1 MIEAPPPCPRQW
13 PPVPMLLVGL
23 RPQMIASARPQPCRA
38 LQRSFLLLSRR
49 PSWTSCL
56 RHRCHCSRG
65 PSCTGSIKVLFFLAT
80 ISSRTCCQ
88 QRSGAP
94 SASSSTHWL
103 LLALPCCAE
112 HLPLPRCLGHVRAA
126 AASLKGRFRVRHV
139 GRVDEIAEMCI
150 HVSGASLNFAV
161 SRVCV
166 RVSLSV

>member
-1 MIEAPPPCPRQW
+1 MTAYAGAPCTSAADHCLHPPAALPCTAQ
-13 PPVPMLLVGL
+13 ML
-23 RPQMIASARPQPCRA
+23 S
-38 LQRSFLLLSRR
+38 LLLSR
-49 PSWTSCL
+49 
-56 RHRCHCSRG
+56 HRGLGCVSGVEVG
-65 PSCTGSIKVLFFLAT
+65 PTCTGSNEVLFLLAT

-139 GRVDEIAEMCI
+139 GRVDEIPVYKRCLAELCC
-150 HVSGASLNFAV
+150 VPCLLSL
-161 SRVCV
+161 CV
-166 RVSLSV
+166 RVSV